1 MREIAQK
8 YTVDGIHFDDYFYPE
23 VDNSNESR
31 WFDKPEYD
39 ASGSSLSIAQWRREN
54 VNELIR
60 GVYHAVKEARPS
72 AQFGISP
79 EGLCGASSQ

>member
-1 MREIAQK
+1 MAPIISTRPFRRYRNFIINGVREIAQK

-39 ASGSSLSIAQWRREN
+39 ASGSSLSIAQWRK
-54 VNELIR
+54 
-60 GVYHAVKEARPS
+60 GKC
-72 AQFGISP
+72 Q
-79 EGLCGASSQ
+79 